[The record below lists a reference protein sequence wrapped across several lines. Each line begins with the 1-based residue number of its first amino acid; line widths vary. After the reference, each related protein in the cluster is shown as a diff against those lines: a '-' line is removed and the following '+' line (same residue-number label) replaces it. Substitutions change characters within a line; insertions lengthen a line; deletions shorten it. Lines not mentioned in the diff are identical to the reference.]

1 MIAYTLLIF
10 LALLFLRITED
21 IFDVAINSGMNKY
34 LVITLFLLFYSA
46 IISIMLVALDNEFEG
61 W

>member
-21 IFDVAINSGMNKY
+21 IFDVAINAGMNKY
-34 LVITLFLLFYSA
+34 LVITLFLLFYSVT
-46 IISIMLVALDNEFEG
+46 ISILLVALDNEFEG
-61 W
+61 F

>member
-10 LALLFLRITED
+10 IALLFLRITND
-21 IFDVAINSGMNKY
+21 ILDVAINAGMNKY

-61 W
+61 F

>member
-21 IFDVAINSGMNKY
+21 IFDVAINAGMNKY
-34 LVITLFLLFYSA
+34 LVITLFLLFYSI
-46 IISIMLVALDNEFEG
+46 IISVMLVALDNEFEG
-61 W
+61 F